1 MKIKPFINFSILSYA
16 MLAVALFLTGCKEA
30 STYAVNVPV
39 VAANLVLLDQEID
52 GAKDVIASRIDQFSP
67 EEQAR
72 LKSADQE
79 IQALRQSIQ
88 RLVDE
93 NGGVARALVNADEV
107 RMLMRSARD
116 AYRDVRIAL
125 CPAVSPSVALTST
138 NCKRLADMSP
148 LDRMTLTG
156 FDAKVQRTREALEVI
171 LGAGD
176 GADVTQAIVD
186 TISIGAAAARVILV
200 TGAL

>member
-1 MKIKPFINFSILSYA
+1 MKTKLFGGVGIFCFLLVIA
-16 MLAVALFLTGCKEA
+16 LALGGCKEA

-52 GAKDVIASRIDQFSP
+52 SARDTVASRMDQFTP
-67 EEQAR
+67 EEQASLR
-72 LKSADQE
+72 SADQE
-79 IQALRQSIQ
+79 IQALRESVK

-107 RMLMRSARD
+107 RMLVKSARN
-116 AYRDVRIAL
+116 AYRDVRMAI
-125 CPAVSPSVALTST
+125 CPDVSPSVVLTST
-138 NCKRLADMSP
+138 NCKRLAEMPP

-156 FDAKVQRTREALEVI
+156 FDAKVQRTKAALSVI
-171 LGAGD
+171 LSAGE

-186 TISIGAAAARVILV
+186 TISIGAAAARVMLAS
-200 TGAL
+200 GAL